1 MAVESQYSNI
11 GDLNPSWPTPT
22 DPVSEGDD
30 HLRGIKSALQGNV
43 QGSGTETVVY
53 NGSTNKPLGP
63 VLRSK
68 AQGIDVLD
76 TVAAGVAT
84 AITLRGQAGAAL
96 AAFLHAVGST
106 FVSATVTGENLTI
119 DVVTA
124 SGVRKGVVVKGAD
137 GTVDFY
143 SGGLIVATT
152 NAGGLVLNAPAPAL
166 LLGAVGS
173 VAAVG
178 SDLVVSAA
186 GVGSVALSGPNG
198 IAHIQTVTDGLAVRG
213 DSATNV
219 VLGLLGSAGA
229 SQAKLKGVAGQAIVE
244 AVGGGVLLLGTGSV
258 TILDAQLTS
267 QTFYLSGVA
276 ALIMSAA
283 GLNVIGRKIINL
295 LAPTAD
301 TDGANKKYVDDKAAA
316 VGAGLVAG
324 CWNNGTGVLSNQ
336 MGPRTLTVTG
346 SGGAWEYVISAGAN
360 IRSANCVPGGASTGV
375 AGVHGQVGLVEPLQ
389 FGAYTYINNAPSA
402 QPHMVQVW

>member
-30 HLRGIKSALQGNV
+30 HLRGIKNALQGNV
-43 QGSGTETVVY
+43 QGSGTETVLY

-63 VLRSK
+63 SLRTK
-68 AQGIDVLD
+68 ARGIDVLD
-76 TVAAGVAT
+76 TVASGVAT

-96 AAFLHAVGST
+96 AAFLHAIGST
-106 FVSATVTGENLTI
+106 FVSATVTGDNLTI

-124 SGVRKGVVVKGAD
+124 SGVRKGIVVQGAD
-137 GTVDFY
+137 GTVEFY
-143 SGGLIVATT
+143 ANGVLVAAT
-152 NAGGLVLNAPAPAL
+152 NANGLVLDAAAPAL

-178 SDLVVSAA
+178 SDLVVSAV
-186 GVGSVALSGPNG
+186 GVGGVWLAGPNG
-198 IAHIQTVTDGLAVRG
+198 VAHIQTVTDGLSVWG
-213 DSATNV
+213 GSATNV

-229 SQAKLKGVAGQAIVE
+229 AQAKVKGVAGQAIVE
-244 AVGGGVLLLGTGSV
+244 AIGGGVLLLGTGSV
-258 TILDAQLTS
+258 TIVDAQLTS
-267 QTFYLSGVA
+267 QTFYLNGVA

-283 GLNVIGRKIINL
+283 GLNVIGRKILNV

-301 TDGANKKYVDDKAAA
+301 TDAANKKYVDDKAAA
-316 VGAGLVAG
+316 VGAGLIAG
-324 CWNNGTGVLSNQ
+324 CWNNGSGVLSHQ
-336 MGPRTLTVTG
+336 IGPRTLTVTG
-346 SGGAWEYVISAGAN
+346 SGGAWEYIISAGPN
-360 IRSANCVPGGASTGV
+360 IRSANCVPGGAGTGV
-375 AGVHGQVGLVEPLQ
+375 AGVHGQCGLVEPLQ
-389 FGAYTYINNAPSA
+389 FAAYTFINNALSP